1 MSPIKI
7 TYKNLKEIAQDITS
21 KVVSNHICNVI
32 QVTSVDFLLVFSF
45 YRKQRLLIS
54 INHQSPF
61 VGFINQNNQVS
72 TKVGLVNDT
81 LRKYLRDAIITEVKT
96 INDDRVIEI
105 TTLKNDDFYQKK
117 ITYLIVEL
125 IPTRPNLILLDE
137 NRKIIFAT
145 HYTTLEANR
154 LVMKNLIYKPIKK
167 SKEIEINDPFN
178 FDSYTAS
185 ISEYFEHSLE
195 KKKEENHRELYLFFK
210 NRVKSLKKKILS
222 LNKELEHAK
231 KGDEYLDIGNTLL
244 CYVNDE
250 TEAKKYIEENN
261 IQYNPLLSLSSNAE
275 LYFKKYKKAKR
286 AVEMAQSEIEVSNN
300 LIKEFELIL
309 SSWAY
314 YEEEELKEFESL
326 YLKRKPNKK
335 PVDLKK
341 PSYVIVNNVK
351 IAFGKNSK
359 QNEYLTFK
367 LARKDDTYLHIKD
380 YHGSHVI
387 IFSDNLNNELLLTAS
402 EIALLLSQKEE
413 GSIIYTK
420 VKNVKKTETSGK
432 VTFTNYQEITL
443 TKVRNETKE
452 LLLTAKRF

>member
-210 NRVKSLKKKILS
+210 NRVK
-222 LNKELEHAK
+222 
-231 KGDEYLDIGNTLL
+231 
-244 CYVNDE
+244 
-250 TEAKKYIEENN
+250 
-261 IQYNPLLSLSSNAE
+261 
-275 LYFKKYKKAKR
+275 
-286 AVEMAQSEIEVSNN
+286 
-300 LIKEFELIL
+300 
-309 SSWAY
+309 
-314 YEEEELKEFESL
+314 
-326 YLKRKPNKK
+326 
-335 PVDLKK
+335 
-341 PSYVIVNNVK
+341 
-351 IAFGKNSK
+351 
-359 QNEYLTFK
+359 
-367 LARKDDTYLHIKD
+367 
-380 YHGSHVI
+380 
-387 IFSDNLNNELLLTAS
+387 
-402 EIALLLSQKEE
+402 
-413 GSIIYTK
+413 
-420 VKNVKKTETSGK
+420 
-432 VTFTNYQEITL
+432 
-443 TKVRNETKE
+443 
-452 LLLTAKRF
+452 